1 MSNLI
6 QTTLGEIVSK
16 EKKSIISGPFGSN
29 IGKIFFKTKGIPVIR
44 GNNLSTGGE
53 KFKDDGFVFITRE
66 KADELNCYAIKNDLI
81 FTAVGTIGQ
90 VGIIDEKL
98 KYDEYVIS
106 NKQLRVRFDNNKI
119 TPLFAYYW
127 FSSYWIQ
134 KLILQRNV
142 GSTVPLINLS
152 VLKGLPITLPKT
164 INVQNRIVEV
174 LENISLKIELN
185 NKINIELEAMAKT
198 LYDYW
203 FVQFDFP
210 NANGKPY
217 KSSGGKMVWNAELKR
232 GIPEGWD
239 VNTLSSYINYD
250 KSGDWGKE
258 QEEGNYNQKV
268 YCVRG
273 ADINGL
279 NGKGE
284 LKTPERYILEK
295 NLFKTLDPH
304 DLIVEI
310 SGGSPVQSTG
320 RLAYITEETLHRFD
334 APIICSNFC
343 KAVTLKS
350 KYYFYNFVFQ
360 WNSIYDAGVL
370 FGYEGKTSGIKNLLF
385 ESFVSSHYTAIPPIE
400 LAEKF
405 YDFMKPIQIK
415 KEKNLKENQELAS
428 LRDWLL
434 PMLMNGQVSV
444 GGYEVE
450 ANSYSIAAEEDIN
463 YKK

>member
-1 MSNLI
+1 MSKNFKFKEVVI
-6 QTTLGEIVSK
+6 
-16 EKKSIISGPFGSN
+16 EKKGFLRGPFGGDLKKEIFVERSENTYKVYEQGVVLNSDKRIGRYYISEKDYLAKLYKFSVQDKDFLISCSGVNMGAIYQLKEPFERGVINQALLRIRLNNEIIDDNYFFYLFKKLISKRITSGSGDSTIPNFPALEVIKN
-29 IGKIFFKTKGIPVIR
+29 IEFELPLLVTQKKVGKILT
-44 GNNLSTGGE
+44 
-53 KFKDDGFVFITRE
+53 
-66 KADELNCYAIKNDLI
+66 DLD
-81 FTAVGTIGQ
+81 AK
-90 VGIIDEKL
+90 ID
-98 KYDEYVIS
+98 
-106 NKQLRVRFDNNKI
+106 
-119 TPLFAYYW
+119 
-127 FSSYWIQ
+127 
-134 KLILQRNV
+134 
-142 GSTVPLINLS
+142 
-152 VLKGLPITLPKT
+152 
-164 INVQNRIVEV
+164 
-174 LENISLKIELN
+174 LN
-185 NKINIELEAMAKT
+185 NKINDNLEAMAKT

-210 NANGKPY
+210 DANGKHY
-217 KSSGGKMVWNAELKR
+217 KTNGGKMVWNEELKR
-232 GIPEGWD
+232 EIPLGWEVD
-239 VNTLSSYINYD
+239 TLSSWINND

-258 QEEGNYNQKV
+258 QEEGNYNQRV
-268 YCVRG
+268 YCIRG

-284 LKTPERYILEK
+284 VKSPERYILEK
-295 NLFKTLDPH
+295 NLHKVLDPH

-385 ESFVSSHYTAIPPIE
+385 ESFVSTHYTTIPPIE

-444 GGYEVE
+444 GDVE
-450 ANSYSIAAEEDIN
+450 IR
-463 YKK
+463 KG

>member
-1 MSNLI
+1 MNDFKLTPLSEL
-6 QTTLGEIVSK
+6 VSRVKVGFVGSINKFYCEK
-16 EKKSIISGPFGSN
+16 E
-29 IGKIFFKTKGIPVIR
+29 KGIPLIR
-44 GNNLSTGGE
+44 TTDICENGIDYSNLKYVTKEFHERNKKSQ
-53 KFKDDGFVFITRE
+53 
-66 KADELNCYAIKNDLI
+66 IKNGDIIIARHGENGKANVFKEDFDAQVLNAVIIEPNQNKLESNLLKFFFDSPFIKKQISGVVKGSVQGVINTSHVADVLI
-81 FTAVGTIGQ
+81 PM
-90 VGIIDEKL
+90 
-98 KYDEYVIS
+98 
-106 NKQLRVRFDNNKI
+106 NRKI
-119 TPLFAYYW
+119 NY
-127 FSSYWIQ
+127 
-134 KLILQRNV
+134 
-142 GSTVPLINLS
+142 
-152 VLKGLPITLPKT
+152 KGLSK
-164 INVQNRIVEV
+164 
-174 LENISLKIELN
+174 NICDLDDKIDLN
-185 NKINIELEAMAKT
+185 NKVNAELEAMAKT
-198 LYDYW
+198 LYEYW

-210 NANGKPY
+210 NKDGKPY
-217 KSSGGKMVWNAELKR
+217 KTSGGKMVWNKKLKR
-232 GIPEGWD
+232 DIPEGWE
-239 VNTLSSYINYD
+239 VNTLSSFINND

-295 NLFKTLDPH
+295 NLFKTLDPY
-304 DLIVEI
+304 DLIIEI

-385 ESFVSSHYTAIPPIE
+385 ESFVSTHYTAIPPIE

-405 YDFMKPIQIK
+405 YNFMKPIQIK

-444 GGYEVE
+444 GNVE
-450 ANSYSIAAEEDIN
+450 EQLGMVAESGVE
-463 YKK
+463 YKKS